1 MSEIDLQVDFNLDS
15 EKDPNAIIKVVGV
28 GGGGGN
34 AINHMY
40 RQGIHNV
47 NFVVCNTDRK
57 ALEDSPVQ
65 HKLQLGEG
73 LGAGN
78 KPNVAREAA
87 EGALE
92 AIRGLFSD
100 GTKMAFI
107 TAGMGGGTGTGAA
120 PIVAREAKAMDVLT
134 VGIVTIPFK
143 FEGNR
148 KIDQA
153 LDGVERIAE
162 HVDALL
168 VINNERLRE
177 IYADLSLDDAFEK
190 ADDMLTIAA
199 RSIAEIIAVH
209 GKVGLDF
216 NDVRTVLKDGGIAIM
231 SMGMGEGDNRLEDAL
246 KEALHSPLL
255 NNNDIFNSKK
265 ILLSVSY
272 SPNAETGRPL
282 MMHESDQIDA
292 FMSRFHEK
300 DYEFKWGISHDD
312 SLGKK
317 IKVMLLATGF
327 GVEAVSP
334 LFNRT
339 QNKALTPE
347 LQIEEEKKRE
357 TDELRRRSYYE
368 NTTGTSRV
376 RRRYN
381 SFIFSDTDLDNADVI
396 LAVESSPTYRRST
409 DTLSNIRSR
418 SVDHTAA
425 QTPTSTDEP
434 TPPPTINF

>member
-1 MSEIDLQVDFNLDS
+1 MSEFDLQVDFNLDS
-15 EKDPNAIIKVVGV
+15 KKDPNAIIKVVGV

-34 AINHMY
+34 AVNHMF

-65 HKLQLGEG
+65 HRLQLGEG

-78 KPNVAREAA
+78 KPAVAREAA
-87 EGALE
+87 EASLDE
-92 AIRGLFSD
+92 IRNLFSD
-100 GTKMAFI
+100 GTKMTFI

-120 PIVAREAKAMDVLT
+120 PIVAREAKAMDILT

-190 ADDMLTIAA
+190 ADDMLTVAA
-199 RSIAEIIAVH
+199 RSIAEIISVH
-209 GKVGLDF
+209 GKVGVDF

-231 SMGMGEGDNRLEDAL
+231 SMGMGEGDNRVEEAL

-265 ILLSVSY
+265 ILLSVSF
-272 SPNAETGRPL
+272 SPNKESGRPL

-292 FMSRFHEK
+292 FMSRFNEK

-317 IKVMLLATGF
+317 VKVMLLATGF
-327 GVEAVSP
+327 GTDAVSP
-334 LFNRT
+334 LFNRST
-339 QNKALTPE
+339 TKTLTPE
-347 LQIEEEKKRE
+347 QQIDEEKRRE
-357 TDELRRRSYYE
+357 AEEQRRRSYYD
-368 NTTGTSRV
+368 NTGGTSRS

-381 SFIFSDTDLDNADVI
+381 SYIFSTNDLDNANVI
-396 LAVESSPTYRRST
+396 LAVEASPTYRRST
-409 DTLSNIRSR
+409 DTLSNIRAR
-418 SVDHTAA
+418 SEDLTTHTEEPISPST
-425 QTPTSTDEP
+425 TPTIT
-434 TPPPTINF
+434 F

>member
-1 MSEIDLQVDFNLDS
+1 MREIDLNLEFNLDS

-34 AINHMY
+34 AVNHMY

-65 HKLQLGEG
+65 HRLQLGEG

-78 KPNVAREAA
+78 KPEVACEAA
-87 EGALE
+87 EAALE
-92 AIRGLFSD
+92 AIRDLFRD

-120 PIVAREAKAMDVLT
+120 PIVAREAKSMDVLT

-209 GKVGLDF
+209 GKVGVDF

-231 SMGMGEGDNRLEDAL
+231 SMGMGEGDNRVEEAL

-272 SPNAETGRPL
+272 NPDKETGRPL

-292 FMSRFHEK
+292 FMSRFNEK
-300 DYEFKWGISHDD
+300 DYEFKWGMSHDE

-317 IKVMLLATGF
+317 VKVMLLATGF

-334 LFNRT
+334 LFKRAPAKT
-339 QNKALTPE
+339 LTPD

-357 TDELRRRSYYE
+357 ADELRRRSYYE
-368 NTTGTSRV
+368 NTNGTNRV

-381 SFIFSDTDLDNADVI
+381 NFIFSEADIDNADVI

-418 SVDHTAA
+418 STA
-425 QTPTSTDEP
+425 TSIPSTTAEEAP
-434 TPPPTINF
+434 APTINF